1 MDANKIDMF
10 FAANGKKLP
19 LDKIEFIREKMAA
32 LDDSKYATIASIELK
47 DPVIMTLIS
56 VFLGEIGVDRFLLGN
71 IGMGILKLLK
81 GTKIKEE
88 SMGEGFCSD
97 EHPPY
102 DIKATPWLTFEEME
116 LITGA
121 YHATEKLYNS
131 GRFKKSIR
139 LFLQQGMIDNA
150 FDFIFVKCM
159 KRLS

>member
-71 IGMGILKLLK
+71 IGMGILKLLTCGLCGILWLIDIIIISNK
-81 GTKIKEE
+81 TK
-88 SMGEGFCSD
+88 
-97 EHPPY
+97 EHNY
-102 DIKATPWLTFEEME
+102 ETLMK
-116 LITGA
+116 
-121 YHATEKLYNS
+121 
-131 GRFKKSIR
+131 
-139 LFLQQGMIDNA
+139 
-150 FDFIFVKCM
+150 FIY
-159 KRLS
+159 